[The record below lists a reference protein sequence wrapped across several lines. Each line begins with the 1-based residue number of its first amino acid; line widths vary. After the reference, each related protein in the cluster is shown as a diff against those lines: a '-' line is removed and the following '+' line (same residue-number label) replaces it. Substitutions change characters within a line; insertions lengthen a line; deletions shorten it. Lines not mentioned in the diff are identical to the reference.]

1 MSALQAVTDASP
13 PETQKYGC
21 CSGFRHGHFNPNA
34 IDTIMNASLRRVLFA
49 AALSF
54 TVAVGSTAAWAQA
67 SYPAKP
73 ITLVV
78 AYPAGGDT
86 DALARLLAEK
96 LSTRVGQPVIV
107 DNRPG
112 ASGTIGSAYVSRA
125 AADGYTLLFAPSTF
139 SIAQF
144 VMKTTGTAHYDVL
157 KGFTPIVQTGAQ
169 SLALVVGPGTSAR
182 SPKELVAEARRSG
195 PLGYPTPGAGSPM
208 HIPGEL
214 FNRSAG
220 VKLNH
225 VPYKGV
231 APAINDVLG
240 GHVASTFITLGP
252 VLPNIASGKLAI
264 LAIATRDGNRRH
276 ALKCIAQRSPELGRP
291 RLGLLLCREILDLDL
306 PWLNSLNRPTRKRRI
321 RIRTGHEL
329 LGHSDVSTTIIY
341 TDVLQA
347 AADGTASP
355 PVASLSALRDRFT
368 DRVRRTATGREYQF
382 DDGGSGRSNFPSGP
396 RRSRGYPPSGFCIW
410 APIRTVSGTTLGYDS
425 ASLQNQITGKCCVSN
440 GRKRVAKS

>member
-1 MSALQAVTDASP
+1 
-13 PETQKYGC
+13 
-21 CSGFRHGHFNPNA
+21 
-34 IDTIMNASLRRVLFA
+34 MNASLRRVFFA

-125 AADGYTLLFAPSTF
+125 AADGYTLLLAPSTL

-195 PLGYPTPGAGSPM
+195 PVGYATPGAGSPM
-208 HIPGEL
+208 HIAGEL

-264 LAIATRDGNRRH
+264 LAIADD
-276 ALKCIAQRSPELGRP
+276 KRSPLTPSVPTLLELGYKNVEVKAWTGLFGP
-291 RLGLLLCREILDLDL
+291 RGLPAGLVQALNTHINAILQQPDTAEKMAAFGML
-306 PWLNSLNRPTRKRRI
+306 PA
-321 RIRTGHEL
+321 G
-329 LGHSDVSTTIIY
+329 GGA
-341 TDVLQA
+341 DVLEKTNATDFARYGKLIQELRIQA
-347 AADGTASP
+347 
-355 PVASLSALRDRFT
+355 
-368 DRVRRTATGREYQF
+368 E
-382 DDGGSGRSNFPSGP
+382 
-396 RRSRGYPPSGFCIW
+396 
-410 APIRTVSGTTLGYDS
+410 
-425 ASLQNQITGKCCVSN
+425 
-440 GRKRVAKS
+440 